1 MRLEIENIGRV
12 DKADI
17 EIQGITVVAGAN
29 STGKSTVSKAL
40 YSVLELSDD
49 MRSKAEAQKARS
61 LRSSVAA
68 WKRRI
73 PFLDS
78 DNQVFLGKVKEAY
91 QMSGGDIGSF
101 VHEIKDYARKSM
113 PERYWHDA
121 HMEQEICRL
130 FESCRE
136 ITDRNLEYYR
146 DYLSQIVLDDVFAKQ
161 INCMRHEKEGIIRHT
176 DGQTETLIKIK
187 GQKIKHM
194 DMMYDAVFVQPVYI
208 TTPDLTESAGTYG
221 KLYLAERNRTISY
234 ANSQLLKLMME
245 EINFQNLVAEK
256 YYKIEEQK
264 QQLQEVLQ
272 EVLEGALHFNNNR
285 IMYHDN
291 WCDKDIEL
299 SNIASGMKVFLILKK
314 LVDNGIFLKNTCLI
328 IDEPETNLHPEW
340 QLKLAHL
347 LVLFNHKLGVRIYL
361 NSHSPYF
368 VRAIEYYSYKHQ
380 VLEQCNFY
388 EMKKDVSSEMFS
400 SECVTGELGV
410 IYDKMAEPFNMIM

>member
-17 EIQGITVVAGAN
+17 EIQGITVVAGVN

-49 MRSKAEAQKARS
+49 MQSKIEIQKKRS
-61 LRSSVAA
+61 LRDSVVS

-73 PFLDS
+73 PFFNPDS
-78 DNQVFLGKVKEAY
+78 QLFFKVRESY
-91 QMSGGDIGSF
+91 RMSGGNADKF
-101 VHEIKDYARKSM
+101 VCEIKEYARKNM
-113 PERYWHDA
+113 PDIFWHDA
-121 HMEQEICRL
+121 EMEQEIYQL
-130 FESCRE
+130 FEEYCE
-136 ITDRNLEYYR
+136 ITDRSLEYYR
-146 DYLSQIVLDDVFAKQ
+146 DYISQVVLDDIFAKQ
-161 INCMRHEKEGIIRHT
+161 INCMEHEREGTIRYI
-176 DGQTETLIKIK
+176 DGQTETLIRIQ

-194 DMMYDAVFVQPVYI
+194 DMEHDAISVQPVYI
-208 TTPDLTESAGTYG
+208 TTPDLTESAGTYR
-221 KLYLAERNRTISY
+221 KLYSAERNRMISY
-234 ANSQLLKLMME
+234 ANSQLLKLLMK
-245 EINFQNLVAEK
+245 EINSQDIVAEK

-272 EVLEGALHFNNNR
+272 EVLEGELYFDSNR
-285 IMYHDN
+285 IMYHDS
-291 WCDKDIEL
+291 WCNKDIEL
-299 SNIASGMKVFLILKK
+299 SNVASGMKVFLILKK
-314 LVDNGIFLKNTCLI
+314 LVDNGVFLDNACLI

-340 QLKLAHL
+340 QLKLARL

-368 VRAIEYYSYKHQ
+368 VRAIEYYSYQYQ

-388 EMKKDVSSEMFS
+388 EMKKDSVSEMFK
-400 SECVTGELGV
+400 SECVTDRLGV